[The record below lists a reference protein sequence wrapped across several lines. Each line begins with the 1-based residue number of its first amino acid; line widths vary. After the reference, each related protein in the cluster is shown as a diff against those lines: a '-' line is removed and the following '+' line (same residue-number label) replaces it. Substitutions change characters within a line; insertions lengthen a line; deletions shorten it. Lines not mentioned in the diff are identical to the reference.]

1 MPVIRRKWPAI
12 RKVRASYW
20 EIPNDSQAGTA
31 PIVIAAPCAGAAK
44 CRLGPVVI
52 YENVNVRS
60 SYVCAQVHCVGA
72 PPLHDALRLHA
83 RPSRDDAQLDGDDG
97 PRRDDEP
104 RLSDDA
110 PAKDASVLVP
120 S

>member
-1 MPVIRRKWPAI
+1 M
-12 RKVRASYW
+12 
-20 EIPNDSQAGTA
+20 
-31 PIVIAAPCAGAAK
+31 IAAPAQGAAK
-44 CRLGPVVI
+44 RRLGPVVI
-52 YENVNVRS
+52 CENVNVRS
-60 SYVCAQVHCVGA
+60 SYVCGQVHCVGE
-72 PPLHDALRLHA
+72 PQLHDALRPRA
-83 RPSRDDAQLDGDDG
+83 RPLRDGAQPDGDDG

>member
-1 MPVIRRKWPAI
+1 MFGLLTQILFGEEPELVIPAP
-12 RKVRASYW
+12 RQGCR
-20 EIPNDSQAGTA
+20 
-31 PIVIAAPCAGAAK
+31 K
-44 CRLGPVVI
+44 CRLNLVVI

-60 SYVCAQVHCVGA
+60 SYVYGQVHCVGA
-72 PPLHDALRLHA
+72 PQLHDALRPHA
-83 RPSRDDAQLDGDDG
+83 LPSRDDAQLDGDDG
-97 PRRDDEP
+97 PRRGDEP